1 MMVRCL
7 LFLGTA
13 IFLLSG
19 CGGSGDS
26 GGSAVALPPSSS
38 ATPTPTPTPTPPPTA
53 TISAVAMSPMLS
65 SIYFYPYGFS
75 SFERAFAVLSD
86 RQGHYP
92 SVSPLLAD
100 VNGPFDAN
108 FASYAKS
115 AYGIDPSTN
124 IAYRFRASPTA
135 KLISPITHM
144 LTLGTGQIV
153 LKDQLG
159 LNAGSNAGLS
169 VDRDLETF
177 DPFQALSSSDIATR
191 ADGERILAR
200 HLRLNA
206 MACAASQFGFT
217 AYPVSFLNCD
227 FDKVGAHLAE
237 YPRATAFDYSSISTL
252 LLRNTRGSVFKPEII
267 PATTHVITLFL
278 SLIPDRVSTP
288 TEIAKYQL
296 ATAGYLAP
304 LVSEISLDGTSKS
317 ANRAM
322 SITLE
327 EMRHAIMRYEEV
339 PIFSPDAR
347 YFPAPDFYRMTK
359 GTNIVVRASYNAN
372 NTAGDGPFTYNDI
385 HIHPMPS
392 SIFTTLGEKFIT
404 AVEVPTTNTNEVHAH
419 LNADGTV
426 SITALGN
433 FTGLTYFDYVTRHE
447 KGDVARGRVYV
458 WVQ

>member
-1 MMVRCL
+1 
-7 LFLGTA
+7 
-13 IFLLSG
+13 
-19 CGGSGDS
+19 
-26 GGSAVALPPSSS
+26 
-38 ATPTPTPTPTPPPTA
+38 
-53 TISAVAMSPMLS
+53 MLS
-65 SIYFYPYGFS
+65 RIYFYPHGFS
-75 SFERAFAVLSD
+75 PPETTFVVFSD

-92 SVSPLLAD
+92 SPSPLLAD
-100 VNGPFDAN
+100 VYGSFDPN

-115 AYGIDPSTN
+115 SVGIDPSTN
-124 IAYRFRASPTA
+124 IVYGFRAPPTA

-144 LTLGTGQIV
+144 LTLGTQQLV

-159 LNAGSNAGLS
+159 LTAGSGAGLS

-177 DPFQALSSSDIATR
+177 DPVQALASSDIATR

-206 MACAASQFGFT
+206 MACAASHLGRT
-217 AYPVSFLNCD
+217 AYPVRFLDCD
-227 FDKVGAHLAE
+227 FDMVGAHLAE
-237 YPRATAFDYSSISTL
+237 YPRTSAFDYSSISTL

-267 PATTHVITLFL
+267 SATTHVITLFL

-304 LVSEISLDGTSKS
+304 LVSEISLDGTSQS

-327 EMRHAIMRYEEV
+327 EMRQAVIRYGEI
-339 PIFSPDAR
+339 PIFTPDAR
-347 YFPAPDFYRMTK
+347 YFPAPDFYRMTP
-359 GTNIVVRASYNAN
+359 GTTMVVRASYNGG
-372 NTAGDGPFTYNDI
+372 NTIADGPFTYNDM
-385 HIHPMPS
+385 HLSPDAS
-392 SIFTTLGEKFIT
+392 SYFTTLGVKVLISLEIPT
-404 AVEVPTTNTNEVHAH
+404 ANTNEVNAH

-426 SITALGN
+426 SVTALGN
-433 FTGLTYFDYVTRHE
+433 FTGVTYFDYVTRHE